1 MAVSRPQQIAKDKY
15 RQEKRDQITAEVP
28 KGKRDAY
35 KLIAAELNLSL
46 SMLIQNGVEEY
57 GRNHAG
63 KDFLPT
69 LPTPEAKSLSP
80 ADERLLD
87 DLAKLPPDAQKA
99 FRQLVRAITA
109 PANDDDQRRQKN

>member
-57 GRNHAG
+57 GRNHAS
-63 KDFLPT
+63 KDFLAT
-69 LPTPEAKSLSP
+69 LPTPETKSLSP
-80 ADERLLD
+80 ADEKLI
-87 DLAKLPPDAQKA
+87 AEFSKLPADAQKSLMQ
-99 FRQLVRAITA
+99 FLRTI
-109 PANDDDQRRQKN
+109 NQKGEG